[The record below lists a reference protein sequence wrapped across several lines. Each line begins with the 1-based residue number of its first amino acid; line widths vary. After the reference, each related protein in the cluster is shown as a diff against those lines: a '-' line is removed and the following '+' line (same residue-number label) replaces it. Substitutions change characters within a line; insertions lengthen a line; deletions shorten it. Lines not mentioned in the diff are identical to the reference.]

1 MSRTA
6 HAYGRRGRL
15 NSANSGIRE
24 TAPTYGKQRNS
35 LFSEK
40 AGGHFKVELNNERLV
55 AHLLVID
62 PRVKAFQPQPF
73 TVDLI
78 DQRLLFTREAA
89 REAWLKHREIPGAK
103 FYTPDFSVDWQDGL
117 HHAIEVKGEGL
128 EGDDV
133 YWEKVSL
140 ARPILAANGYPLR
153 AVVVPRN
160 GRHPLRMNT
169 SVLKQAVHRLDAY
182 LTDELVARV
191 TRRCENGPI
200 SVGTL
205 CADLQLLPGLI
216 PVLLVG
222 GVIAADI
229 AHHTIC
235 STLEVSLAYGDLS
248 HLHLLEEM
256 ENAGGMNE

>member
-1 MSRTA
+1 MSRVAYT
-6 HAYGRRGRL
+6 YGRRGRL

-24 TAPTYGKQRNS
+24 TAPTYGTSRNS
-35 LFSEK
+35 SFSEK

-55 AHLLVID
+55 AHLLIID

-78 DQRLLFTREAA
+78 EQRMLFTRDAV
-89 REAWLKHREIPGAK
+89 RQAWHKHRDIPGPK
-103 FYTPDFSVDWQDGL
+103 FYTPDFSVDWTDGL
-117 HHAIEVKGEGL
+117 HHAIEVKGEGN

-133 YWEKVSL
+133 YWDKIAL

-153 AVVVPRN
+153 SVVVPKN
-160 GRHPLRMNT
+160 GRHPLRMNPG
-169 SVLKQAVHRLDAY
+169 VLKQAIHRLDAW

-191 TRRCENGPI
+191 TSRCESGPI
-200 SVGTL
+200 SVGAL
-205 CADLQLLPGLI
+205 CADIHLLPGLI

-222 GVIAADI
+222 GVISADI

-248 HLHLLEEM
+248 HLYLLEEM
-256 ENAGGMNE
+256 ENALGVTA